1 MKALEEKIR
10 REGIVVN
17 EDIVKV
23 GSFLNQQ
30 IDVGFLMEMGREAAG
45 LFEGEGVTKVL
56 TVEASGIAFAVAVAA
71 AMGVPAVFAK
81 KHENS
86 NLSGDQLA
94 AKVYSFTHEQYYDVV
109 VPRDYISSEDVVL
122 LADDFLAGGQAL
134 NGLRGIVAQ
143 AGARCVGAVVE
154 VEKSFQ
160 SGGEILRNDGMRIE
174 ALARI
179 RRLDPVAKEI
189 EFE

>member
-10 REGIVVN
+10 REGKVIN
-17 EDIVKV
+17 EDILKV

-71 AMGVPAVFAK
+71 AMGVPAIFAK
-81 KHENS
+81 KHETS
-86 NLSGDQLA
+86 NLSGDQLT
-94 AKVYSFTHEQYYDVV
+94 AKVYSFTHEQYYDIV
-109 VPRDYISSEDVVL
+109 VPRDYISPGDVVL
-122 LADDFLAGGQAL
+122 LADDFLARGQAL
-134 NGLRGIVAQ
+134 NGLRSIVAA
-143 AGARCVGAVVE
+143 AGARCAGAVVE

-160 SGGEILRNDGMRIE
+160 SGGEILRNDGLRIE
-174 ALARI
+174 ALAKV
-179 RRLDPVAKEI
+179 RRLDPVTKEI
-189 EFE
+189 EFD